1 VSPIRQSQPA
11 HNHHPTYLPS
21 TPFDRPLPLGALQP
35 RPRLHRPP
43 PDSVLGQRRL
53 CTVGRTARQRSGYRM
68 GWAVVRLGRVSSGWF
83 TCSCSRVPEGGWQSE
98 GGRSGDLAST
108 LATNRLERSNVTTT
122 DTHPSNPSTV
132 LPLPIPPTSRQ
143 HFG

>member
-1 VSPIRQSQPA
+1 
-11 HNHHPTYLPS
+11 
-21 TPFDRPLPLGALQP
+21 
-35 RPRLHRPP
+35 
-43 PDSVLGQRRL
+43 
-53 CTVGRTARQRSGYRM
+53 M

-143 HFG
+143 HFR